1 MKQIIIFI
9 LVLILGFVAYDFYKD
24 WRRFQ
29 APNYEYVSSE
39 EVDLN
44 YHDQSVVWDYEEA
57 IQDVNSFVKQQWTVN
72 DIDVR
77 MPEENDLETKQA
89 VSIYSKKLA
98 KINYFEKKLIQSAQ
112 MKKDGATDDQIKA
125 KENNTTIPDQ
135 NDSLQTVQPLL
146 ELYKNQI
153 SISKNIGS
161 KSALIYEIQKLLNA
175 QGYAIPLD
183 GVFAQITVTALAD
196 FESKNN
202 LYPDGK
208 IDILSFNA
216 LMRR

>member
-1 MKQIIIFI
+1 M
-9 LVLILGFVAYDFYKD
+9 
-24 WRRFQ
+24 
-29 APNYEYVSSE
+29 
-39 EVDLN
+39 
-44 YHDQSVVWDYEEA
+44 
-57 IQDVNSFVKQQWTVN
+57 KQQWTTN

-77 MPEENDLETKQA
+77 MPEENDLETNQA
-89 VSIYSKKLA
+89 VNIYSKKLA
-98 KINYFEKKLIQSAQ
+98 KINYLEKKLIQSAQ
-112 MKKDGATDDQIKA
+112 MKKEGATNDQIKA

-135 NDSLQTVQPLL
+135 KDSLQTVPALL

-161 KSALIYEIQKLLNA
+161 KSALIYEIQKLLNS

-183 GVFAQITVTALAD
+183 GVFAQITSTALAD
-196 FESKNN
+196 FESKSN